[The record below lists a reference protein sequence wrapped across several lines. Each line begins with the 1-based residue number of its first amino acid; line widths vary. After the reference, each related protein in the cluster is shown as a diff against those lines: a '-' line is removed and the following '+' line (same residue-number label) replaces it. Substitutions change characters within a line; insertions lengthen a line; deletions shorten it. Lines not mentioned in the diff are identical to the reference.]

1 MRGLPRPLPGA
12 LTVPHHFKT
21 LAEEWAEFA
30 ATMQPEV
37 SVEDRFAIRT
47 AFYCGAFAAISVL
60 LQHPAN
66 ASAPLMHK
74 LMVETRARLGET
86 LERFKVE
93 GRED

>member
-1 MRGLPRPLPGA
+1 M
-12 LTVPHHFKT
+12 TVPHHFKT
-21 LAEEWAEFA
+21 LSEEWAEFA
-30 ATMQPEV
+30 STLKPEV
-37 SVEDRFAIRT
+37 SVGMRFSART